1 MLEANV
7 DDVTGEVLA
16 HTVAALM
23 GAGALDAWLVP
34 VVGKKGRPGHV
45 VSALAQ
51 PQLVAPLARV
61 LTTETGTLGL
71 RQYHV
76 DRWAMPRR
84 IVEVEVGGEVV
95 RVKVGPHRL
104 KAEHED
110 CALVAVRPG
119 VARERGGSPKPKKRP
134 GGPSVPMA

>member
-1 MLEANV
+1 
-7 DDVTGEVLA
+7 
-16 HTVAALM
+16 M

-45 VSALAQ
+45 VSVLAQ

-84 IVEVEVGGEVV
+84 IVEVDVGGEVV

-110 CALVAVRPG
+110 CALVAVRLALPVSE
-119 VARERGGSPKPKKRP
+119 VARQAEEAARRSV
-134 GGPSVPMA
+134 VPMA